1 MTEDTNAAPPT
12 VETGDTAAAAPAV
25 EGRKRPKGSSSLARR
40 RYGSALRG
48 LLPLAVLLGLWE
60 LLGSPQSPLFP
71 NPSSWVDALQDLLEA
86 GRLGPGVIAT
96 LRTFGVGF
104 VSATLLGATLGILV
118 GGSRLAD
125 RALNPTFEF
134 ARAMPPAAMVP
145 VATLLLGFD
154 EAMKVTVVTIAA
166 IWPVLLNT
174 RAAAQGFDGT
184 MLDTART
191 LRLGWFARLR
201 KVVIPAM
208 FPAILLGVRVG
219 APIAVVITLLVEILT
234 QVNGV
239 GALVADSQR
248 TFRASR
254 VYGLIAVA
262 GLISLGVHAVVGRLE
277 SYLFRYR
284 STS

>member
-1 MTEDTNAAPPT
+1 M
-12 VETGDTAAAAPAV
+12 VTGDPRDGPPAV
-25 EGRKRPKGSSSLARR
+25 RRKPSKRSTSPARR

-48 LLPLAVLLGLWE
+48 LVPLAVLLGAWE
-60 LLGSPQSPLFP
+60 VLGSPQSPLFP
-71 NPSSWVDALQDLLEA
+71 TPSSWATALLDLMEA
-86 GRLGPGVIAT
+86 GRLGPGVVAT
-96 LRTFGVGF
+96 LRTFAVGF
-104 VSATLLGATLGILV
+104 VTATLLGAVLGLLV

-125 RALNPTFEF
+125 RALNPSFEF

-154 EAMKVTVVTIAA
+154 ETMKVTVVTIAA

-174 RAAAQGFDGT
+174 RAAAQGLDRT
-184 MLDTART
+184 MLEAART
-191 LRLGWFARLR
+191 LRLGRLARLR
-201 KVVIPAM
+201 KIVVPAL

-239 GALVADSQR
+239 GALIADSQR
-248 TFRASR
+248 TFRSAR

-284 STS
+284 STN